1 MAKAEPNK
9 NDARYLATQ
18 ERIEETF
25 WDLLADGGFPKI
37 TVRALSERAGINRG
51 TFYLHA
57 EDKYDLLSQVED
69 RMHQGMMGGGARLAS
84 GDAPEGEAPPMAA
97 PMIAGARFAYE
108 NRERMLLLMDDSCDP
123 LFFSKYAAKVKEAM
137 LGATGDLTSE
147 QRYALALMEGVI
159 GSFFGEWVRGGDER
173 DARGVR
179 GHRVGPRCEARLD
192 LHFGCAPAGAASEEV
207 LTSLAHGG

>member
-9 NDARYLATQ
+9 NDVRYLATQ

-84 GDAPEGEAPPMAA
+84 GDAPEGEASPMAA

-108 NRERMLLLMDDSCDP
+108 NRERMLLLMDDTCDP
-123 LFFSKYAAKVKEAM
+123 LFFSKYAAKVKAAERSDPPTTLRRGSAM
-137 LGATGDLTSE
+137 PWRLWRASS
-147 QRYALALMEGVI
+147 AASLA
-159 GSFFGEWVRGGDER
+159 S
-173 DARGVR
+173 
-179 GHRVGPRCEARLD
+179 
-192 LHFGCAPAGAASEEV
+192 GCA
-207 LTSLAHGG
+207 GG

>member
-9 NDARYLATQ
+9 NDVRYLATQ

-69 RMHQGMMGGGARLAS
+69 RMHQGMMGGAKIVLDSASEGGALS
-84 GDAPEGEAPPMAA
+84 VAA
-97 PMIAGARFAYE
+97 PMITGARFAYE
-108 NRERMLLLMDDSCDP
+108 NRGRMLLLMDDSCDP

-159 GSFFGEWVRGGDER
+159 GSLFGEWVRGGMRETPEEY
-173 DARGVR
+173 
-179 GHRVGPRCEARLD
+179 VGIVLD
-192 LHFGCAPAGAASEEV
+192 LAAKLD
-207 LTSLAHGG
+207 LTSISDVLPQGQPAKKS

>member
-9 NDARYLATQ
+9 NDVRYLATQ

-69 RMHQGMMGGGARLAS
+69 RLHQGMMGGGARLAS
-84 GDAPEGEAPPMAA
+84 GDAPEGEASPMAA

-108 NRERMLLLMDDSCDP
+108 NRERMLLLMDDTCDP
-123 LFFSKYAAKVKEAM
+123 LFFSKYAAKVKAAM
-137 LGATGDLTSE
+137 LGAADDLTSG

-159 GSFFGEWVRGGDER
+159 GSLFGEWVRGGMRETPEEY
-173 DARGVR
+173 
-179 GHRVGPRCEARLD
+179 VGIVLD
-192 LHFGCAPAGAASEEV
+192 LAAKLD
-207 LTSLAHGG
+207 LTSISDVLPQGQPAKKS

>member
-1 MAKAEPNK
+1 MPKAEPNK

-18 ERIEETF
+18 ERIEEAF
-25 WDLLADGGFPKI
+25 WGLLADRGFQKV

-69 RMHQGMMGGGARLAS
+69 RMHQGMMGGGAAIAA
-84 GDAPEGEAPPMAA
+84 GGVPEGGVPSMAA
-97 PMIAGARFAYE
+97 PMIAGARFAYA

-123 LFFSKYAAKVKEAM
+123 LFFSKYAAKVKTAL
-137 LGATGDLTSE
+137 LGAAGDLSPE

-159 GSFFGEWVRGGDER
+159 GSFFGEWVRGGMRETPEEY
-173 DARGVR
+173 
-179 GHRVGPRCEARLD
+179 VGIVLGLAAKLD
-192 LHFGCAPAGAASEEV
+192 LAAISDV
-207 LTSLAHGG
+207 LPQERPVRKS